1 MEAGVEPNAD
11 AAAPR
16 TSLAGGIAFGPLT
29 LAQVQARQEWAARHY
44 EALKDLLKKKRKE
57 FEDNR
62 NKIVVPAIVRPSQ
75 RRPPKGAA
83 AKEQATQMPPPITVE
98 QLVVCRPTIVRTKDL
113 KSACKLFKPQDQGA
127 ARVAL

>member
-29 LAQVQARQEWAARHY
+29 QQQQGERQKWAAPHY
-44 EALKDLLKKKRKE
+44 KALKDQLENKRKE

-83 AKEQATQMPPPITVE
+83 AKEQATQMSPITVE
-98 QLVVCRPTIVRTKDL
+98 QLVVCRPTIVRTQDL